1 MSKSKTL
8 PQTWRDAQSRRE
20 ARLEFHRSCEIV
32 SSEQFRK
39 ALNHVKARWQR
50 KSGRLAHVL
59 PSMTV
64 IIAMFH
70 LCGCAPA
77 ISGEIRAGDAIRAII
92 GEASGEGSTGMLAV
106 ACAIRNR
113 GTLKGVYGLTARRVG
128 RQPEYVRRAARTAWT
143 TSAGRDITRGATHWE
158 NTAAFGVPAWSRT
171 MMVTTNIGKHTFY
184 TERHN

>member
-1 MSKSKTL
+1 MSKSKISV
-8 PQTWRDAQSRRE
+8 QDRRE
-20 ARLEFHRSCEIV
+20 ARLEFNRSCEIV
-32 SSEQFRK
+32 SSEQFQK
-39 ALNHVKARWQR
+39 ALSLVKAKINR
-50 KSGRLAHVL
+50 KSGRMGHVIPML
-59 PSMTV
+59 GV
-64 IIAMFH
+64 LVVMFQ
-70 LCGCAPA
+70 LGGRAPA